1 MTRNLANSVSLLLVL
16 VLAPTL
22 AAAGAPT
29 AETVQLKTAS
39 GTLEGTLD
47 LPDGKGPF
55 LVLLLLAGSGPTD
68 RDGNQLLMRNDS
80 LKMLGQGLA
89 KQGIAVLRVDKRGIG
104 KSLTPGLKEEDLRFD
119 TYVADAVAWL
129 DLLRKDKRFAR
140 VAVGGHSEGALVG
153 MLAATPGKAEAFVSI
168 SGAGRDAPTVIREQL
183 STKLPDDLKKTSNQ
197 ILDALAQGKTVTD
210 TPKELAMLFRPSV
223 QPYMISWFKHDPA
236 KILARLSIPVLILQ
250 GTTDIQVS
258 KTDAELLAAAKKDA
272 RLVLLDDV
280 NHVLKQAKTPQ
291 DQQAAYTN
299 PMKPID
305 PRVVDETAKFLKEV
319 LKP

>member
-1 MTRNLANSVSLLLVL
+1 MTRNLANSVGLLLVL
-16 VLAPTL
+16 ILGPTL
-22 AAAGAPT
+22 AATGEPT

-55 LVLLLLAGSGPTD
+55 PVLLLLAGSGPTD
-68 RDGNQLLMRNDS
+68 RDGNQLLMRNDC

-89 KQGIAVLRVDKRGIG
+89 KQGIAVLRVDKRGVG

-129 DLLRKDKRFAR
+129 DLLRKDQRFSR
-140 VAVGGHSEGALVG
+140 VAVGGHSEGSLVG

-168 SGAGRDAPTVIREQL
+168 SGAGRDAPAVLREQL
-183 STKLPDDLKKTSNQ
+183 STKLPDDLKKTSNE
-197 ILDALAQGKTVTD
+197 ILDALAQGKTVAS
-210 TPKELAMLFRPSV
+210 TPRELAMLFRPSV

-236 KILARLSIPVLILQ
+236 KILARLDIPALILQ
-250 GTTDIQVS
+250 GTADIQVS
-258 KTDAELLAAAKKDA
+258 RTDAERLAAAKKDA
-272 RLVLLDDV
+272 RLVLLDEV
-280 NHVLKQAKTPQ
+280 NHVLKRAKTPL

-305 PRVVDETAKFLKEV
+305 ERVVDETAKFLKEV